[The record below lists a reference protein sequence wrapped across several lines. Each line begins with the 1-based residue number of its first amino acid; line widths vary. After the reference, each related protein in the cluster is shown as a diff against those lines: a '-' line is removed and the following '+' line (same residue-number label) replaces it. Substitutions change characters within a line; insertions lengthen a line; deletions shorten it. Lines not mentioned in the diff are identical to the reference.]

1 MTKKIKK
8 IYENGE
14 EIWVD
19 RKLRRAKSNYCPKK
33 TNKDDYVAEPGVNE
47 TLTMRHH
54 IEKIA
59 SFTQGTKVT
68 SKNFWSGIRVK
79 VTI

>member
-1 MTKKIKK
+1 MKKINEK
-8 IYENGE
+8 GE

-19 RKLRRAKSNYCPKK
+19 RKPKRAKSNYCPKK
-33 TNKDDYVAEPGVNE
+33 TNKDDYAAEPGVND
-47 TLTMRHH
+47 TSTMRHH

-59 SFTQGTKVT
+59 NFTRGTNVT